1 MKWSEDAG
9 VLIREKREEEIRAA
23 TNLLEIG
30 ALRWTAKIGTAGVV
44 VIFNAFLS
52 ARYALFTDFMIALAR
67 HQVYAEIWK
76 TGAPFRDLTLVLY
89 DYYLRRIVSG
99 IYSIS

>member
-30 ALRWTAKIGTAGVV
+30 AIR
-44 VIFNAFLS
+44 
-52 ARYALFTDFMIALAR
+52 
-67 HQVYAEIWK
+67 
-76 TGAPFRDLTLVLY
+76 
-89 DYYLRRIVSG
+89 
-99 IYSIS
+99 